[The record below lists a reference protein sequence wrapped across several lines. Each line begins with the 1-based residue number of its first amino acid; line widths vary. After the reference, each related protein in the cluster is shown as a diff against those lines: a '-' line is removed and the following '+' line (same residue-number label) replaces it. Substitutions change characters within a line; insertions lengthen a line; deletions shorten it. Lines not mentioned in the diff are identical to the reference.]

1 MERDWYYAVVAARED
16 ARIVCRTSNR
26 DVEIGDMLIAD
37 GSREFIGYKAAT
49 EPEMIFN
56 GSSEEKILLELMGGR
71 LPEIRSVTRVVW
83 QKEAHGDDLDN

>member
-1 MERDWYYAVVAARED
+1 MKKDWFYAVVAARED
-16 ARIVCRTSNR
+16 ARIVCRTSNLN
-26 DVEIGDMLIAD
+26 VEIGDMIVAD
-37 GSREFIGYKAAT
+37 GSRKFIGYVAVT

-83 QKEAHGDDLDN
+83 KKEAHGDDVDN